1 MDEGYTTDLILFDFS
16 KAFDVVVH
24 CLLVDKLR
32 CLGIRGIRGTI
43 LQWISYFLYDRTMR
57 VRVKGFSSQPRDVL
71 SGVPQGS
78 ILGPILFLI
87 YINSVASQL
96 KCKFKVFADDLK
108 MYTSVGSYRDAL
120 SSSSIHTIQH
130 DIDILHSTAR
140 SWGLSI
146 NVGKSVVLRF
156 PRPQPDQN
164 TPPVYTLDGM
174 VLPTA
179 DTATDL
185 GVTVD
190 TELKFHS
197 HVQSIAHKASGLS
210 HSLLK
215 ATVCRSKEFMIF
227 SW

>member
-1 MDEGYTTDLILFDFS
+1 
-16 KAFDVVVH
+16 
-24 CLLVDKLR
+24 
-32 CLGIRGIRGTI
+32 
-43 LQWISYFLYDRTMR
+43 
-57 VRVKGFSSQPRDVL
+57 
-71 SGVPQGS
+71 
-78 ILGPILFLI
+78 
-87 YINSVASQL
+87 
-96 KCKFKVFADDLK
+96 

-130 DIDILHSTAR
+130 DIDIWHSTAC

-146 NVGKSVVLRF
+146 NVRKSVVLRF
-156 PRPQPDQN
+156 PRPQPDQ
-164 TPPVYTLDGM
+164 TTYPVYTLDGL
-174 VLPTA
+174 VLSTA

-215 ATVCRSKEFMIF
+215 ATVRRSKEFMIF
-227 SW
+227 LLVTHIRPVLEYSSCLWYTTRYVNNMRLLEKVQRRWTKQIEGLSDLSYADRLKWIAQPHGLLAATHGLLSPHQFGFRAGRDQ